1 MRPVLAFDIETVPDV
16 RTARRSIGA
25 SDDVSDT
32 EVLARLAPPKTDG
45 EAFGFLKPLYHQI
58 VEVSVCVIGS
68 KGNVAALMPLGP
80 ADESA
85 VLARFWSGFGRQAA
99 ATARIVTFNGRH
111 FDVPVLTQRALLN
124 DVSPAPIFTIDY
136 RKRFKDGHI
145 DLMEVISDYNSSIAL
160 SQHEMAVML
169 GIPGKVGVDGG
180 DVGTLWARGKQD
192 DIAAYCTCDV
202 ATLAL
207 GYARIGTHAGW
218 CSQEESARIEAG
230 VREKIEDLGKTHKLY
245 RFFLKEIAPAPTET
259 QEKATGTEV
268 PLV

>member
-1 MRPVLAFDIETVPDV
+1 MRPVLVFDIETVPDV
-16 RTARRSIGA
+16 RTARRSVGA
-25 SDDVSDT
+25 SDDLSDA
-32 EVLARLAPPKTDG
+32 EVLARLAPPKKAG
-45 EAFGFLKPLYHQI
+45 ETFGFLKPLYHQI

-68 KGNVAALMPLGP
+68 NGNVAALMPLGP

-85 VLARFWSGFGRQAA
+85 VLSRFWSGFGRQAA

-124 DVSPAPIFTIDY
+124 DVSPAPIFTSDY
-136 RKRFKDGHI
+136 RKRFKDSHI
-145 DLMEVISDYNSSIAL
+145 DLMEVISDYGSSTAL

-169 GIPGKVGVDGG
+169 RIPGKVGVDGG

-207 GYARIGTHAGW
+207 GYARIGIHVGW
-218 CSQEESARIEAG
+218 CSQEESTRIEANIK
-230 VREKIEDLGKTHKLY
+230 EKIEELGKTHKLY
-245 RFFLKEIAPAPTET
+245 RAFLKEMAPTET
-259 QEKATGTEV
+259 PEKATGTEG